1 MFSCATT
8 NTCGN
13 NSIHGDDLQRLSA
26 EAMGLDA
33 FDAPAF
39 SERIDHVVISKGG
52 RIAFHFKDGGIHE
65 ASYST
70 KRRAQP
76 WTEERRKKQA
86 KAVRDSFTGERRQK
100 MSESMKRL
108 GKERGDGWRRE

>member
-1 MFSCATT
+1 MQNKKNKVKYNLK
-8 NTCGN
+8 NT
-13 NSIHGDDLQRLSA
+13 HYA
-26 EAMGLDA
+26 
-33 FDAPAF
+33 
-39 SERIDHVVISKGG
+39 IS
-52 RIAFHFKDGGIHE
+52 D
-65 ASYST
+65 

-108 GKERGDGWRRE
+108 RKERGDGWRRE